1 LHIKHLATMTEMGN
15 AAHPP
20 QPQDGADGLPP
31 VSVPIAPSDSVK
43 GAAGQGSG
51 FWRANLPQPSEVDQ
65 PDPDLAASNPSPTE
79 ARRDRAA
86 LFETPMPP
94 MAPPPPPDFGRR
106 DRPGASPVQPFAQT
120 FADTLA
126 QNAAGSD
133 AIALMA
139 ERAALKKRI
148 TQLEE
153 ALEECRAT
161 LELQLLH
168 AQAQDDL
175 LTQQGEEMEAASATV
190 EGLLGELES
199 LREEAEGQL
208 TRLQDE
214 IDQLQQ
220 RSEIAEARVAELEQR
235 LEQREQDGQRQGIL
249 TETLS
254 RQLEASQARVAQ
266 LERAC
271 ALLQQ
276 RNLERATQLAQA
288 EQLGQELRSRLH
300 RQQRQTLQFRAAL
313 EQCLDL
319 QGRQHIPDV
328 VAADEPDSVLA
339 ELLDQGATDGDAA
352 SGDPIALE
360 TTEVSGDRGGIH
372 PWAPLAAASDQDLP
386 QQADP
391 AITPLVRVELP
402 SFGHSGSLVRDGAL
416 KAEEILALL
425 DWQLDRRDH
434 GDAPPA
440 SAEPTDA
447 VESPVQTPVNRDRP
461 RGAIR
466 VGLWDENT
474 EEPKIQHSEQGDQ
487 QIADALPPVAQILED
502 GADLLEPAATE
513 SPRDRQPLNLPEP
526 HAIAAP
532 APERRAPAPI
542 LPSDVAGRRR
552 RPSLA
557 AVELPRFC

>member
-1 LHIKHLATMTEMGN
+1 MTEMGN

-31 VSVPIAPSDSVK
+31 VSGPIAPPSSIS
-43 GAAGQGSG
+43 QGTG
-51 FWRANLPQPSEVDQ
+51 FWRANLPQPSEAGP
-65 PDPDLAASNPSPTE
+65 PDSDPAPFKPSQTE

-86 LFETPMPP
+86 LFETPLPP

-106 DRPGASPVQPFAQT
+106 DRPGASPVQSFAQT
-120 FADTLA
+120 FGD
-126 QNAAGSD
+126 NAGGSD

-148 TQLEE
+148 AQLEE

-175 LTQQGEEMEAASATV
+175 LTQQGDEMEAASATV

-199 LREEAEGQL
+199 LRDDAQGQL

-214 IDQLQQ
+214 IDQLQH
-220 RSEIAEARVAELEQR
+220 RSEIAEARVAELEQ
-235 LEQREQDGQRQGIL
+235 LLGQREQEGQRQGIL

-319 QGRQHIPDV
+319 QGRSAIPDV

-339 ELLDQGATDGDAA
+339 ELLDQAPGDGDSAPAEHHQISLEA
-352 SGDPIALE
+352 SVE
-360 TTEVSGDRGGIH
+360 SGDRGGIH
-372 PWAPLAAASDQDLP
+372 PWAPLAAASSGEDLSA
-386 QQADP
+386 QRDP
-391 AITPLVRVELP
+391 AIAPLVRVELP

-425 DWQLDRRDH
+425 DWQLDRR
-434 GDAPPA
+434 GEPERADAAPA
-440 SAEPTDA
+440 TTEPAAEPVET
-447 VESPVQTPVNRDRP
+447 VESPAQTQLPANRDRP
-461 RGAIR
+461 RDAIR
-466 VGLWDENT
+466 VGLWDEQDNGPGNSRDRADAHNPT
-474 EEPKIQHSEQGDQ
+474 E
-487 QIADALPPVAQILED
+487 ALPPIAQILD
-502 GADLLEPAATE
+502 AGADLLTPER
-513 SPRDRQPLNLPEP
+513 PRDRQPLNLPEP
-526 HAIAAP
+526 HAIAATAPAP
-532 APERRAPAPI
+532 APEHRTSAPI
-542 LPSDVAGRRR
+542 LPTDVAGRRR

-557 AVELPRFC
+557 AVELPRFS

>member
-1 LHIKHLATMTEMGN
+1 M
-15 AAHPP
+15 
-20 QPQDGADGLPP
+20 
-31 VSVPIAPSDSVK
+31 SVPIASSDSSK

-51 FWRANLPQPSEVDQ
+51 FWRANLPQPSDVGQ
-65 PDPDLAASNPSPTE
+65 PDPNIQDVPEQASSQPSPTDG
-79 ARRDRAA
+79 RRDRAA
-86 LFETPMPP
+86 LFEMPMPP
-94 MAPPPPPDFGRR
+94 MAPPPLPDFGRR
-106 DRPGASPVQPFAQT
+106 DRPAPAPVQSFAQT
-120 FADTLA
+120 FGD
-126 QNAAGSD
+126 NAGGSD

-139 ERAALKKRI
+139 ERSALKKRI

-199 LREEAEGQL
+199 LRDDAEQQL

-214 IDQLQQ
+214 IGQLQQ
-220 RSEIAEARVAELEQR
+220 RSEMAEARVAELET
-235 LEQREQDGQRQGIL
+235 LLSQREQDGQRQGIL

-339 ELLDQGATDGDAA
+339 ELLDQGAVDGDATPA
-352 SGDPIALE
+352 DQISLE
-360 TTEVSGDRGGIH
+360 AAEVSGDRGGIH
-372 PWAPLAAASDQDLP
+372 PWAPLAAAASDQDLP
-386 QQADP
+386 PQADP
-391 AITPLVRVELP
+391 AISPLVRVELP

-425 DWQLDRRDH
+425 DWQLDRRGEPDRA
-434 GDAPPA
+434 DVAPA
-440 SAEPTDA
+440 AAEPAAKTNEA
-447 VESPVQTPVNRDRP
+447 VESPAQPPVNRDRP
-461 RGAIR
+461 RGVIR
-466 VGLWDENT
+466 VGLWDEKT
-474 EEPKIQHSEQGDQ
+474 EEPGVHRDRDDDHNST
-487 QIADALPPVAQILED
+487 DALPPIAQILED
-502 GADLLEPAATE
+502 GADLLAPER
-513 SPRDRQPLNLPEP
+513 PRDRQPLNLPEP

-532 APERRAPAPI
+532 VPVPERRASAPI

-557 AVELPRFC
+557 AVELPRFR

>member
-1 LHIKHLATMTEMGN
+1 MTEMGN

-31 VSVPIAPSDSVK
+31 VGGSIAPPSSVSQ
-43 GAAGQGSG
+43 GAG
-51 FWRANLPQPSEVDQ
+51 FWRANLPQPSEAGQ
-65 PDPDLAASNPSPTE
+65 PDSDQASSTPSSTD

-86 LFETPMPP
+86 LFEMPMPP

-106 DRPGASPVQPFAQT
+106 DRPAAPPVQSFAQT
-120 FADTLA
+120 FAE
-126 QNAAGSD
+126 NASTSD

-139 ERAALKKRI
+139 ERSALKKRI
-148 TQLEE
+148 VQLEE

-199 LREEAEGQL
+199 LREEAQGQL

-214 IDQLQQ
+214 IDQLQH
-220 RSEIAEARVAELEQR
+220 RSGIAEARVAELEQ
-235 LEQREQDGQRQGIL
+235 LLGQREQEGQRQGIL

-339 ELLDQGATDGDAA
+339 ELLDHAPGDGDSAPA
-352 SGDPIALE
+352 EQMSLE
-360 TTEVSGDRGGIH
+360 PVAEGSGDRGIH
-372 PWAPLAAASDQDLP
+372 PWAPLAAAPQELAPEQDR
-386 QQADP
+386 
-391 AITPLVRVELP
+391 AIAPLARVELP

-425 DWQLDRRDH
+425 DWQLDRRGEPDRADAAPT
-434 GDAPPA
+434 GDEPPATVDAPAQP
-440 SAEPTDA
+440 
-447 VESPVQTPVNRDRP
+447 PVGRDRP
-461 RGAIR
+461 RDAIR
-466 VGLWDENT
+466 VGLWEDKDPGAGN
-474 EEPKIQHSEQGDQ
+474 SRDRADQGAAEASPS
-487 QIADALPPVAQILED
+487 IAQILED
-502 GADLLEPAATE
+502 GADLLTPERP
-513 SPRDRQPLNLPEP
+513 PLNLPEP

-532 APERRAPAPI
+532 VPERRTTAAPI